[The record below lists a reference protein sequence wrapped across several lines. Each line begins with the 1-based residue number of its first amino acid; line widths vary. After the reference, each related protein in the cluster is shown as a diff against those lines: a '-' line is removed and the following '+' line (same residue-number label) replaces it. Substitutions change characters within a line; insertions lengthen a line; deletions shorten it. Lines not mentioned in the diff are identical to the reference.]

1 MPTARLDQD
10 VFAAGGTVATDWA
23 QAGGN
28 AQVSVAAGAQVR
40 RGLNLDLGIQA
51 LASVDASVG
60 NFFSAEVSGQASASA
75 SVTAQIQA
83 PMNLFQE
90 IGFAVRLQAIAELAA
105 AVQVGLGLKI
115 GDFLE
120 RVTEPALRPIRSFIP
135 NLGGIDISPIVLIL
149 LLAFIQQILARLY
162 VSLSY

>member
-51 LASVDASVG
+51 LASVDASLPGSKRRGVG
-60 NFFSAEVSGQASASA
+60 LVIGLRPFAFSLLESLREEVS
-75 SVTAQIQA
+75 
-83 PMNLFQE
+83 
-90 IGFAVRLQAIAELAA
+90 
-105 AVQVGLGLKI
+105 K
-115 GDFLE
+115 
-120 RVTEPALRPIRSFIP
+120 RPR
-135 NLGGIDISPIVLIL
+135 
-149 LLAFIQQILARLY
+149 A
-162 VSLSY
+162 

>member
-28 AQVSVAAGAQVR
+28 AQVTIAAGAQVA
-40 RGLNLDLGIQA
+40 RGINFDLGISA
-51 LASVDASVG
+51 LANVDAGVG
-60 NFFSAEVSGQASASA
+60 KFLSAELSGQASAAA
-75 SVTAQIQA
+75 SVTAQIQV
-83 PMNLFQE
+83 PMNLFGE

-120 RVTEPALRPIRSFIP
+120 
-135 NLGGIDISPIVLIL
+135 
-149 LLAFIQQILARLY
+149 LAEQDQ
-162 VSLSY
+162 

>member
-60 NFFSAEVSGQASASA
+60 KFLSAEVSGQASASA

-90 IGFAVRLQAIAELAA
+90 MGFAVRLQAIAELAA

-120 RVTEPALRPIRSFIP
+120 
-135 NLGGIDISPIVLIL
+135 
-149 LLAFIQQILARLY
+149 LA
-162 VSLSY
+162 